1 MDADAPDQPPHET
14 AARAGRCAI
23 FGRPNVGKSTFL
35 NHVLGQKLVI
45 ATARPGT
52 TRSAVL
58 GVYLKEEPP
67 TQIAFVDSPG
77 VARPRTPLHKVLVE
91 QAQQALTDT
100 DVVLWM
106 TEAPKPLEKKGG
118 KTEVRTDVHPTDR
131 EIAHYLE
138 GVKAPVVLALNKVDR
153 IQDKRKLL
161 PILESYQAMLEEA
174 GVELVGIVPISARKG
189 TQVPTLLEL
198 IREHLPEGLLYEDL
212 DFVTDRPER
221 FFVAELIREAVIR
234 ATRKEVPY
242 GAAVY
247 VESFDE
253 KGRVVKIHATI
264 VVEKPSHKGIVIG
277 AQGARIKQ
285 IGIEAR
291 KAIEEHIGR
300 RAHLELWVKVIEGWT
315 SDPHRVKKLATDAEG

>member
-1 MDADAPDQPPHET
+1 MDTDGEDQTPEQST
-14 AARAGRCAI
+14 ARAGRCAI

-35 NHVLGQKLVI
+35 NRVLGQKLVI

-58 GVYLKEEPP
+58 GVYLKEDPP

-77 VARPRTPLHKVLVE
+77 VARPRTALHKVLVE

-106 TEAPKPLEKKGG
+106 TEAPAPKQRKGG
-118 KTEVRTDVHPTDR
+118 KAQVRTDVHPTDR
-131 EIAHYLE
+131 EIVRYLE

-153 IQDKRKLL
+153 IQDKRLLL
-161 PILESYQAMLEEA
+161 PILQSYQTMIEEA
-174 GVELVGIVPISARKG
+174 GIDLVTLVPISARKG
-189 TQVPTLLEL
+189 TQVPALLDVL
-198 IREHLPEGLLYEDL
+198 REQLPEGLLYEDP
-212 DFVTDRPER
+212 DFVTDRPQR

-253 KGRVVKIHATI
+253 KGKVVKIHATI

-277 AQGARIKQ
+277 AGGARIKQ

-291 KAIEEHIGR
+291 KAIEEHLGR

-315 SDPHRVKKLATDAEG
+315 SDPQRVKRLATEAEN

>member
-1 MDADAPDQPPHET
+1 M
-14 AARAGRCAI
+14 ARAGRCAI

-35 NHVLGQKLVI
+35 NRVLGQKLVI

-106 TEAPKPLEKKGG
+106 TEAPAPKQQKGG
-118 KTEVRTDVHPTDR
+118 KQKVRTDVHPVDA
-131 EIAHYLE
+131 EIVRYLE
-138 GVKAPVVLALNKVDR
+138 GVKAPVILALNKVDR
-153 IQDKRKLL
+153 IQDKRLLL
-161 PILESYQAMLEEA
+161 PILQSYQTMIEEA
-174 GVELVGIVPISARKG
+174 GVDLVTLVPISARKG
-189 TQVPTLLEL
+189 TQVQTLLDVL
-198 IREHLPEGLLYEDL
+198 REQLPEGLLYEDP
-212 DFVTDRPER
+212 DFVTDRPQR

-234 ATRKEVPY
+234 ATHKEVPY

-247 VESFDE
+247 VDSFDE

-277 AQGARIKQ
+277 AGGARIKQ

-291 KAIEEHIGR
+291 KAIEEHLGR

-315 SDPHRVKKLATDAEG
+315 SDPHRVKRLATEAEAEN

>member
-1 MDADAPDQPPHET
+1 MDTDAPDQT
-14 AARAGRCAI
+14 LDASGARAGRVAI

-35 NHVLGQKLVI
+35 NQVLGQKLVI

-58 GVYLKEEPP
+58 GVYLKKDPP

-77 VARPRTPLHKVLVE
+77 VARPRTPLHKVLIE

-100 DVVLWM
+100 DAVLWM
-106 TEAPKPLEKKGG
+106 TEAPKPMHKKGG

-131 EIAHYLE
+131 EIVRFLE
-138 GVKAPVVLALNKVDR
+138 DVKAPVVLALNKVDR
-153 IQDKRKLL
+153 IQDKRLLL
-161 PILESYQAMLEEA
+161 PILENHQAMLEEA
-174 GVELVGIVPISARKG
+174 GIPLAGMVPISARKG
-189 TQVPTLLEL
+189 TQIPTLIDLL
-198 IREHLPEGLLYEDL
+198 REQLPEGLLYEDP

-221 FFVAELIREAVIR
+221 FFVAELVREAVIT

-247 VESFDE
+247 VESFDD

-277 AQGARIKQ
+277 ARGARIKQ
-285 IGIEAR
+285 IGIDAR
-291 KAIEEHIGR
+291 KSIEELVGR
-300 RAHLELWVKVIEGWT
+300 QVHLELWVKVIEGWT
-315 SDPHRVKKLATDAEG
+315 SDPHRVKRLATDAEG